1 MSNGIVDRKRF
12 ITLSQNLEIAKK
24 NFKKEISN
32 LEIFKKNQLIV
43 LQYILYYS
51 KIFIPNFLIKYFL
64 KKKYFIK

>member
-32 LEIFKKNQLIV
+32 LEILKKKRQIV
-43 LQYILYYS
+43 FQYILYYL
-51 KIFIPNFLIKYFL
+51 KIFIPNFLIKFFL